1 MSAFR
6 DPPSAPRGS
15 TRRSGQSNVEVA
27 IDEGREASPMMTSN
41 PASTAA
47 RSDFAPYSG
56 EALLDPWPGYRE
68 LRGAGPAV
76 WLPQYETFALMRY
89 AAVRRALGTG
99 SPSSAATA

>member
-1 MSAFR
+1 
-6 DPPSAPRGS
+6 
-15 TRRSGQSNVEVA
+15 
-27 IDEGREASPMMTSN
+27 MMTSN